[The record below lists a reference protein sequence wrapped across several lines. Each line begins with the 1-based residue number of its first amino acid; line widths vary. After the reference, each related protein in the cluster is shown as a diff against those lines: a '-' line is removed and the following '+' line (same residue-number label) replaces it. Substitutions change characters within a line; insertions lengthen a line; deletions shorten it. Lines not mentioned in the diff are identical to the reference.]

1 MKFLAVHPGCLMYS
15 KIYLRLEP
23 LGLELVAAAARQA
36 GHSVRLI
43 DLQCETHQDLARL
56 LQRWEPDV
64 IAFAGNYLANLPEI
78 IDLARAARDLLPGAF
93 ICIGGHSVSFIPQE
107 ILQHGAGAVDCVL
120 TGEGETAIAALL
132 EALEQSP
139 PDLQSVPGCVTLEHR
154 GPPPTFVQSLD
165 DLLPAR
171 DLVRHRRKYF
181 IGQLDP
187 AASIEFSRGCPWDCV
202 FCSAWTFYGRNYR
215 LKTPERAVEELA
227 QIREA
232 GIFIVDDVAF
242 IQAEHGMALGEAI
255 ARRGIRK
262 RYYLETRGDVL
273 LRNKEVFKFWK
284 RLGLATMFLGLEA
297 IDEEGLKRFRKR
309 VTLSKNFEALE
320 YARSLGITVAVNIIA
335 DPSWDR
341 DRFKVVRDWCLEIP
355 EVVNI
360 SVNTPYPGT
369 ETWHT
374 EARRLTTRDYRL
386 FDIQHAVLPTKLPL
400 AEFYRELVAA
410 QRILDYKHLGWG
422 ALRACAGIV
431 IRLLLRGQTNFLRML
446 WKFGSVYQPELQL
459 ADHRQPVKYE
469 ISLPPPAV
477 ATVKRG
483 VLYIHEN
490 RGPGGRQIDHRTE
503 EFVNATRM
511 GAAE

>member
-1 MKFLAVHPGCLMYS
+1 MYS

-23 LGLELVAAAARQA
+23 LGLELVAAAARRA

-43 DLQCETHQDLARL
+43 DLQCESHEDFFQA
-56 LQRWEPDV
+56 LQRWQPDV
-64 IAFAGNYLANLPEI
+64 IAFCGNYLPNVPEI
-78 IDLARAARDLLPGAF
+78 IDLARASRELLPGAF
-93 ICIGGHSVSFIPQE
+93 ICIGGHSVSFIPDE
-107 ILQHGAGAVDCVL
+107 ILRHAQGAVDCVL
-120 TGEGETAIAALL
+120 TGEGETAITGLL
-132 EALEQSP
+132 EALEQNP
-139 PDLQSVPGCVTLEHR
+139 RNLQGVPGCVTLDHR
-154 GPPPTFVQSLD
+154 RAPPAFMKSLD

-171 DLVRHRRKYF
+171 ELVRHRRKYF

-215 LKTPERAVEELA
+215 VKTPERAVDELA
-227 QIREA
+227 QIREP

-242 IQAEHGMALGEAI
+242 IQAEHGMQLGEAI

-273 LRNKEVFKFWK
+273 LRNKEVFQLWK
-284 RLGLATMFLGLEA
+284 RLGLNTMFLGLEA
-297 IDEEGLKRFRKR
+297 IDDEGLKRYRKR

-320 YARSLGITVAVNIIA
+320 YARSLDITVAVNIIA
-335 DPSWDR
+335 DPSWDCE
-341 DRFKVVRDWCLEIP
+341 RFKVVRDWCLEIP

-360 SVNTPYPGT
+360 SINTPYPGT

-374 EARRLTTRDYRL
+374 ESRRLTTRDYRL

-400 AEFYRELVAA
+400 AEFYKELVET
-410 QRILDYKHLGWG
+410 QRILARKHLGWAG
-422 ALRACAGIV
+422 VRQCAGIV
-431 IRLLLRGQTNFLRML
+431 VRHLLRGQTNFLRMI
-446 WKFGSVYQPELQL
+446 WKFNSVYHPELQL

-469 ISLPPPAV
+469 INPPPPSV
-477 ATVKRG
+477 ATVPRG
-483 VLYIHEN
+483 TLYIHEN
-490 RGPGGRQIDHRTE
+490 RGRTGRQIDHHTE

-511 GAAE
+511 GAGA